1 MPKQKWVIFNADGID
16 KDIII
21 SAIKSYFY
29 NEWLKYHKEYEL
41 DDNYEIAFECYKDE
55 YLENNYPITRC
66 EVWFPIKEIIID
78 SNITIAELSILFL
91 ENKYKRI
98 SFDSYGTYQD
108 RLEIINEYLGNIKLK
123 DFRKERIND
132 FENYFNN
139 ERKWN
144 YTFKP
149 SNKTINEVMNVLNQL
164 LKDATRR
171 NLLDKYYNCIVK
183 EKVSENERVNLTE
196 LQDQINN
203 IQKKMITNSI
213 DKIWKKRA
221 ILKR

>member
-1 MPKQKWVIFNADGID
+1 MVSNK
-16 KDIII
+16 
-21 SAIKSYFY
+21 
-29 NEWLKYHKEYEL
+29 
-41 DDNYEIAFECYKDE
+41 
-55 YLENNYPITRC
+55 R
-66 EVWFPIKEIIID
+66 KEIIID

-98 SFDSYGTYQD
+98 SFNSYGTYQD

-132 FENYFNN
+132 FENYLNN

-149 SNKTINEVMNVLNQL
+149 SNKTFNEVMNVLNQL

-171 NLLDKYYNCIVK
+171 NLLDKDYNCIVK
-183 EKVSENERVNLTE
+183 
-196 LQDQINN
+196 
-203 IQKKMITNSI
+203 
-213 DKIWKKRA
+213 
-221 ILKR
+221 